1 MSNITFD
8 TKGENRAK
16 KENIEWLRLWCEDT
30 NDAALPR
37 VALIGDSITEGYFRL
52 VQKEMKGIALVDY
65 LATSYSIDS
74 AAYREMVK
82 AFVAD
87 SNYAAVHYNYG
98 LHAYGLD
105 DETYE
110 SRCREMLTFISSRA
124 KTAVGLSTTVL
135 TEDLQTENREWKD
148 KVATRNNRLEKIAA
162 ELGLPVNDLYS
173 ISQNLKGENRTAD
186 GVHFVEEGSLA
197 LAESVVASLKKLL

>member
-82 AFVAD
+82 AFA
-87 SNYAAVHYNYG
+87 
-98 LHAYGLD
+98 
-105 DETYE
+105 
-110 SRCREMLTFISSRA
+110 IS
-124 KTAVGLSTTVL
+124 G
-135 TEDLQTENREWKD
+135 
-148 KVATRNNRLEKIAA
+148 I
-162 ELGLPVNDLYS
+162 
-173 ISQNLKGENRTAD
+173 
-186 GVHFVEEGSLA
+186 
-197 LAESVVASLKKLL
+197 